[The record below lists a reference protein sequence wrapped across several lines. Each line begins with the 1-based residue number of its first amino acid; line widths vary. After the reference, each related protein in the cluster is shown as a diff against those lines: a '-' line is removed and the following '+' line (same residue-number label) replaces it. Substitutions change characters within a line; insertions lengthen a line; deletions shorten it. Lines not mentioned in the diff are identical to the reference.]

1 MILDGA
7 TVVTVDPERRII
19 TGGAVAIVGRD
30 IAAVG
35 KSAEVRTAFP
45 DETVRDV
52 RGGIVLPGLV
62 DGHVHL
68 PQAMLRGA
76 ADDIPLWQWM
86 ADRIFVLEG
95 NYTPED
101 MRASSRL
108 AVLEMIKA
116 GTTTF
121 LETLILGRHDF
132 RALVEAL
139 DETGIRAI
147 LPRAVT
153 DGGGYLSEAPLHP
166 GLDEDPDAAID
177 DALAVAER
185 WRGSERM
192 HVWLGPRSTGGCSE
206 PLLRRLVALA
216 RERGMG
222 LCQHYAMTVR
232 ERRWIREQYGCG
244 QGEFL
249 ERIGLLGPD
258 VVLLHAC
265 ALTDEDIAII
275 AGTGTSIVH
284 CPTGPAKMGSGV
296 TPVADLLA
304 AGVNVS
310 LGTDGGPANN
320 GADLIRDL
328 KWVGYLQKL
337 AKADPTVVPREQV
350 IEMATLGGARAVGLD
365 RMIGSIEVGK
375 RADLIVLRTEG
386 PHWTPMTNILSNLV
400 YSASGADVDTVIID
414 GRTVMEGRRMTTMDE
429 EAVLEEARDRAA
441 ALFARTGV
449 TVPSSWPVV

>member
-1 MILDGA
+1 MILDHA
-7 TVVTVDPERRII
+7 TVITVDGERRIV
-19 TGGAVAIVGRD
+19 TDGAVAVVGRD

-35 KSAEVRTAFP
+35 KSAEVRAAFP
-45 DETVRDV
+45 DETVRDL
-52 RGGIVLPGLV
+52 GGAIVMPGLV

-68 PQAMLRGA
+68 PQAILRGA

-95 NYTPED
+95 NFSPED
-101 MRASSRL
+101 ARASARL

-132 RALVEAL
+132 RALAEAL

-166 GLDEDPDAAID
+166 GLDEDPEIAID

-185 WRGSERM
+185 WRDSERI

-206 PLLRRLVALA
+206 PLLRRLVELA
-216 RERGMG
+216 RDHRMG

-232 ERRWIREQYGCG
+232 ERHWIREQYGCG

-249 ERIGLLGPD
+249 ERIGLLGPG
-258 VVLLHAC
+258 VVLLHGC
-265 ALTDEDIAII
+265 ALDAEDIGILS
-275 AGTGTSIVH
+275 GTGTSVVH

-304 AGVNVS
+304 AGVNVA
-310 LGTDGGPANN
+310 LGSDGGPANN
-320 GADLIRDL
+320 GADMVRDL
-328 KWVGYLQKL
+328 KWVAYLQKL
-337 AKADPTVVPREQV
+337 AKADPTVVTKEQV
-350 IEMATLGGARAVGLD
+350 IEMATLGGARAVGLAHL
-365 RMIGSIEVGK
+365 IGSVEVGK
-375 RADLIVLRTEG
+375 RADLIVLRTDA
-386 PHWTPMTNILSNLV
+386 PHWTPMLNHVSNLV
-400 YSASGADVDTVIID
+400 YAASGSDVDTVIID
-414 GRTVMEGRRMTTMDE
+414 GRVVMEDRRMTTLNE
-429 EAVLEEARDRAA
+429 EAVLDEARGRAA

-449 TVPSSWPVV
+449 TVPQRWPVV